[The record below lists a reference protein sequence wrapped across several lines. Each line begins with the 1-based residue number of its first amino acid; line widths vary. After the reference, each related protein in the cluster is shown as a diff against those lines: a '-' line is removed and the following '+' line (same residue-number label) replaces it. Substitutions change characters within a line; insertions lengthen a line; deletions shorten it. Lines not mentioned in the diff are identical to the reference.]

1 MEIHWMCNSN
11 KLKPIKKCQQQQP
24 KTIAKN
30 IIFKP
35 KQSILK
41 SVWHTNFVFWKKRKK
56 FFFFFLRIEEDVFHI
71 CMLHGSENLLVATNP
86 GNSHFW
92 QKFNIYLASD
102 WLPGNLEMY
111 CPPSDTMF
119 HLEAGPRG
127 SVKKTLSS
135 SFPDDGGRVGTMR
148 RNRRPQGTCA
158 SS

>member
-1 MEIHWMCNSN
+1 M
-11 KLKPIKKCQQQQP
+11 
-24 KTIAKN
+24 
-30 IIFKP
+30 
-35 KQSILK
+35 
-41 SVWHTNFVFWKKRKK
+41 
-56 FFFFFLRIEEDVFHI
+56 FHI

-119 HLEAGPRG
+119 HLEAGPGPVVRHKNFKQLQTMAG
-127 SVKKTLSS
+127 EWERCGETGDGRAHVRPLNVQLEPWIHICIFVFLPFCDVFICICVKCTLMC
-135 SFPDDGGRVGTMR
+135 TW
-148 RNRRPQGTCA
+148 A